1 MAPDATSGAAPDVA
15 PETATGTASGMVV
28 DAPREDFG
36 LFGPGSVTWR
46 VMGEPVLIVGGIR
59 ALLLQALHPH
69 SMWGTAQNSELMD
82 PATAWARL
90 GRTVEFVRVRTYGT
104 HDEVERVGRR
114 VRKIHSRLTGA
125 DPRTGEVF
133 PVDEPE
139 SLLWVHMGEVD
150 SYLDVARR
158 SGVPLSRADADR
170 FVDEQRRAAAV
181 VGLDPAD
188 VPSSVAEMRD
198 YYAGM
203 RRRVWACDE
212 AKDGFRRMFNPALPS
227 RLMPLKLAAPA
238 LGVLVVSTLPRW
250 ARRKYGLPGLPT
262 SDLAAT
268 LTLKGLYR
276 TTRVVPER
284 YRYSP
289 DARRARELTREHATD
304 PSLWAVAS

>member
-1 MAPDATSGAAPDVA
+1 METDARASEAGGPGEALAFQDGGPDGPGD
-15 PETATGTASGMVV
+15 
-28 DAPREDFG
+28 DFG
-36 LFGPGSVTWR
+36 LFGPESVTWR

-90 GRTVEFVRVRTYGT
+90 GRTVEFVRVRTWGT
-104 HDEVERVGRR
+104 TEEVERVGRR
-114 VRKIHSRLTGA
+114 IRKLHSKLTGV
-125 DPRTGEVF
+125 DMRTGQEF
-133 PVDEPE
+133 RVDEPE
-139 SLLWVHMGEVD
+139 NLLWVHMGEVD

-170 FVDEQRRAAAV
+170 FVDEQRLAAEV

-198 YYAGM
+198 YYADM
-203 RRRVWACDE
+203 RRVVWACDE
-212 AKDGFRRMFNPALPS
+212 AKEGFRRMFNPALPS
-227 RLMPLKLAAPA
+227 RLVPLKLAAPA
-238 LGVLVVSTLPRW
+238 VGLLVVSTLPRW

-289 DARRARELTREHATD
+289 DARRARALIREHESD
-304 PSLWAVAS
+304 PSAWDIAS

>member
-1 MAPDATSGAAPDVA
+1 MDIDARSGEQPGLAGPAD
-15 PETATGTASGMVV
+15 
-28 DAPREDFG
+28 DHG

-46 VMGEPVLIVGGIR
+46 VMGEPVLVVGGIR

-90 GRTVEFVRVRTYGT
+90 GRTVEFVRVRTWGSR
-104 HDEVERVGRR
+104 DEVERVGRR
-114 VRKIHSRLTGA
+114 IRKLHSKLSGV
-125 DPRTGEVF
+125 DMRTGEPF
-133 PVDEPE
+133 RVDEPE
-139 SLLWVHMGEVD
+139 NLLWVHMGEVD
-150 SYLDVARR
+150 SYLDIARR

-181 VGLDPAD
+181 VGLDPAG

-198 YYAGM
+198 YYADM
-203 RRRVWACDE
+203 RHRVWACDE
-212 AKDGFRRMFNPALPS
+212 AKEGFRRMFNPALPS
-227 RLMPLKLAAPA
+227 RLVPLKLAAPA
-238 LGVLVVSTLPRW
+238 VGVLVVSTLPRW

-284 YRYSP
+284 YRYGP
-289 DARRARELTREHATD
+289 DARRARELTREHASA
-304 PSLWAVAS
+304 PASWPLAS